1 MVKRKLLLHFIDAG
15 LENFALGVKSHDAP
29 DVGLG
34 FERSLHKI
42 GFDALKLKP
51 VKRELHLDASG
62 IFRSLQHHLTR
73 HQITVVCVVPT

>member
-34 FERSLHKI
+34 FERSLHEI
-42 GFDALKLKP
+42 GFD
-51 VKRELHLDASG
+51 RSEEHTSELQSH
-62 IFRSLQHHLTR
+62 
-73 HQITVVCVVPT
+73 